1 MCSGSKSLTRRH
13 SFGYG
18 VQGCPQGG
26 AEPLFR
32 FFMSAVN
39 ETLIRDVVSE
49 VLGRLGGAP
58 AKPASTASSPAHDCG
73 CGGNGQ
79 TPSVSRGAR
88 GQFGVFQDANE
99 ACAAA
104 HESFLLLQKKG
115 VAARRKIEEIV
126 KTLAD
131 KNAEEWGRIEY
142 EETRI
147 GRLDHKIEKLKIIK
161 LVPGVDWLRPDAR
174 SGDHGITLEEYT
186 PFGVVGAV
194 TPSTHSIP
202 TLSGNI
208 VNITAAGNAVV
219 FNAHPAAV
227 KCAVLAVRTY
237 NEAIFRETG
246 IENIATIIEK
256 PTMESFAAICKHE
269 AVRLLLVTGGPG
281 VVKAAMQ
288 TGKRA
293 ICAGPGNPPVYVDD
307 TACMKRAA
315 KAIIQGA
322 SYDNNLLCIGEK
334 EVFALENIADKLM
347 AEMERNGAVKLNG
360 GQLEALTKAAFT
372 FKAGEGG
379 GCPHASVN
387 RDFIGKGPDV
397 LAKAAGVNIATG
409 TQLLFAE
416 TTADHAF
423 VVEEQMMP
431 FLPIV
436 RVKSL
441 EEGIAR
447 SLEAEHGYKHTS
459 IIHSHD
465 VEAMTAMGRALD
477 TTLFIKNGPCMAGL
491 GLGGEGYL
499 SYSIATPTGE
509 GVTNPRT
516 FTRVRRCVM
525 VDNLRIY

>member
-1 MCSGSKSLTRRH
+1 
-13 SFGYG
+13 
-18 VQGCPQGG
+18 
-26 AEPLFR
+26 
-32 FFMSAVN
+32 MSAMN
-39 ETLIRDVVSE
+39 ETLIRDVVAE
-49 VLGRLGGAP
+49 VLGRLGGAAPP
-58 AKPASTASSPAHDCG
+58 AVPATAPAAKHDCG
-73 CGGNGQ
+73 CGGNGSASGR
-79 TPSVSRGAR
+79 PALRGK
-88 GQFGVFQDANE
+88 FGVFADANE

-104 HESFLLLQKKG
+104 HESFLQLQKAG
-115 VAARRKIEEIV
+115 VAARVKIVEIV
-126 KTLAD
+126 KAMAES
-131 KNAEEWGRIEY
+131 NAEVWGKLELD
-142 EETRI
+142 ETKI

-161 LVPGVDWLRPDAR
+161 LVPGVEWLRPDAR

-208 VNITAAGNAVV
+208 VNICAAGNAVV
-219 FNAHPAAV
+219 FNPHPSAARCAAV
-227 KCAVLAVRTY
+227 AVRAY

-256 PTMESFAAICKHE
+256 PSMESFAAMCKHE
-269 AVRLLLVTGGPG
+269 AVRILLVTGGPG

-322 SYDNNLLCIGEK
+322 SYDNNLLCISEK
-334 EVFALENIADKLM
+334 EVFALESIADKLM
-347 AEMERNGAVKLNG
+347 EQMSQNGAVKLTNA
-360 GQLEALTKAAFT
+360 QLDVLTKAAFT
-372 FKAGEGG
+372 ITPGQGG
-379 GCPHASVN
+379 GCSHAAVN
-387 RDFIGKGPDV
+387 KDFIGKDPIV
-397 LAKAAGVNIATG
+397 LAKAAGLNIPPG

-416 TTADHAF
+416 TSADHPF

-431 FLPIV
+431 FLPIT

-441 EEGIAR
+441 EEGVAR

-465 VEAMTAMGRALD
+465 LEALTQMGRALD

-499 SYSIATPTGE
+499 SFSIATPTGE
-509 GVTNPRT
+509 GVSNPRT
-516 FTRVRRCVM
+516 FTRVRRCVL